1 MTKLH
6 IHGGDIYRYPHAIDF
21 SSNCNPYGTPERV
34 KQAVAEAAGFICH
47 YPDVQCR
54 KLREALAEEEGV
66 PASGIICGN
75 GAADLIFGLALARK
89 PRRALL
95 LAPAFAEYEQ
105 ALRAVGCEIAYC
117 YLKEEQGF
125 VPQESLP
132 DKITGDV
139 DMVFFCNPNNPTGV
153 LTEVE
158 FLRKLADK
166 CRESNALF
174 VVDECFVDFVR
185 EPERYTLKPW
195 LDVYDNLFVL
205 KAFTKKYAMPG
216 IRLGYGL
223 CSNGELLAQ
232 MRAVMQPWNVSVA
245 AQAAGIAALK
255 EKEYVRVTMEKIA
268 GEREYLLEKLK
279 ETGVSVYGFSANY
292 IFFKAK
298 KGLWKDCMDRGISI
312 RDCGNYEGLGEG
324 FYRIAVRTREEN
336 EKLLKTL
343 HEIME

>member
-6 IHGGDIYRYPHAIDF
+6 IHGGDVYRYPYAIDF
-21 SSNCNPYGTPERV
+21 SSNCNPYGTPEGV
-34 KQAVAEAAGFICH
+34 KRAVAEAAEFICH
-47 YPDVQCR
+47 YPDVQCQ
-54 KLREALAEEEGV
+54 KLREALAEEEGI
-66 PASGIICGN
+66 PASEIICGN

-95 LAPAFAEYEQ
+95 LAPTFAEYAQ

-125 VPQESLP
+125 APQESLLGE
-132 DKITGDV
+132 ITEDV
-139 DMVFFCNPNNPTGV
+139 DIVFFCNPNNPTGV
-153 LTEVE
+153 LTEVD

-166 CRESNALF
+166 CRESHALF

-185 EPERYTLKPW
+185 EPGQYTMKPW
-195 LDVYDNLFVL
+195 LGAYDNLFVL

-232 MRAVMQPWNVSVA
+232 MRAVMQPWNVSAA

-255 EKEYVRVTMEKIA
+255 EREYVRITMEKIA

-279 ETGVSVYGFSANY
+279 ETGVSVCGSSANY

-324 FYRIAVRTREEN
+324 FYRIAVRTRGEN
-336 EKLLKTL
+336 DKLLKTL
-343 HEIME
+343 REIIE

>member
-6 IHGGDIYRYPHAIDF
+6 IHGGDVYRYPHAIDF
-21 SSNCNPYGTPERV
+21 SSNCNPYGTPEGV
-34 KQAVAEAAGFICH
+34 KRAVAEAAELICH

-95 LAPAFAEYEQ
+95 PAPTFAEYGQ
-105 ALRAVGCEIAYC
+105 ALRAVGCEIVHD

-132 DKITGDV
+132 DAITEDV
-139 DMVFFCNPNNPTGV
+139 DIVFFCNPNNPTGV
-153 LTEVE
+153 LTEAE
-158 FLRKLADK
+158 FLRKLADQ
-166 CRESNALF
+166 CRESHALLI
-174 VVDECFVDFVR
+174 VDECFLDFVK
-185 EPERYTLKPW
+185 EPGWYTLKPW

-232 MRAVMQPWNVSVA
+232 MRARMQPW
-245 AQAAGIAALK
+245 
-255 EKEYVRVTMEKIA
+255 E
-268 GEREYLLEKLK
+268 
-279 ETGVSVYGFSANY
+279 
-292 IFFKAK
+292 
-298 KGLWKDCMDRGISI
+298 
-312 RDCGNYEGLGEG
+312 
-324 FYRIAVRTREEN
+324 
-336 EKLLKTL
+336 
-343 HEIME
+343 